1 MKTREYY
8 IDEIRR
14 MLNEV
19 DDTDELRTILERIYL
34 LMEFDEGPY
43 GLLLQLLETLRDRPE
58 KIRQIL
64 SFVKGKL
71 G

>member
-14 MLNEV
+14 MLDEV
-19 DDTDELRTILERIYL
+19 DDTEELRTILDRIYL
-34 LMEFDEGPY
+34 LMEFGEGPY
-43 GLLLQLLETLRDRPE
+43 GLLLQLLQTLRDRPE

-64 SFVKGKL
+64 AFVKGKL